1 MRGLKWTFVH
11 EFCLVLINVYIV
23 VGHDLKG
30 FDDTVLFKINWPG
43 KSSGELLKFGFQ
55 ESQKVEPY
63 LITTANNEQ
72 YQCHIPDTTE
82 QEQDQG
88 VTYAGPNPIE
98 ILSPL
103 FNQNTCSYRLES
115 YWTYE
120 LCHGRYVR
128 QYHEEREGK
137 KVKVQEYDL
146 GTFDRS
152 QKAKLSADYDELGKN
167 PNRRSEIPAKKVDGI
182 NMPYVEIEMKD
193 GTLCDLN
200 SKPRSIKVL
209 YVCYQHGKHEIF
221 SLKEISSCEYEAVV
235 LSPLLCEHPDYK
247 PQDTGENEI
256 NCRPVDNAPKKPRS
270 LMKLEAESLKL
281 RHQKVT
287 DEKMQKVYAIFHVDK
302 EGQDGEARVRVE
314 IHPVEDMEKH
324 YNIDG
329 TLNSLLDQGI
339 NLSKGSPVQS
349 FLSGRNCLNGGNGWW
364 KYEFCYGRSVS
375 QYHTEK
381 DGTKTV
387 VDLGKF
393 DKEKHLEWIEAHPH
407 KKPKPIDQR
416 KQLSHFYSDGSVCDK
431 TGKLRQTEV
440 KLKCV
445 TNPLGSQSSVSLF
458 LLEPKTCEYI
468 LGVESPFI
476 CKILRH
482 ADENTGLISEKA
494 LAAINEEK
502 SSVNSDENDIIDKI
516 VNRDEF

>member
-1 MRGLKWTFVH
+1 MRGLQDNFGI
-11 EFCLVLINVYIV
+11 EFSLLFINLYIV
-23 VGHDLKG
+23 VFGHDLKG

-43 KSSGELLKFGFQ
+43 KSSAELL
-55 ESQKVEPY
+55 ENQKVEPY
-63 LITTANNEQ
+63 LITTANNER

-82 QEQDQG
+82 QEEDQG
-88 VTYAGPNPIE
+88 ETYAGPNPIE

-115 YWTYE
+115 YWTYK
-120 LCHGRYVR
+120 LCHGQYVR

-137 KVKVQEYDL
+137 KVKAHGYDL
-146 GTFDRS
+146 GTFDRA
-152 QKAKLSADYDELGKN
+152 QRIKLSAEYDEHAKN
-167 PNRRSEIPAKKVDGI
+167 PNRRAEIPVKKVDGI

-193 GTLCDLN
+193 GTICDLN
-200 SKPRSIKVL
+200 NKPRSIKVL

-235 LSPLLCEHPDYK
+235 LSPLLCSHPDYR
-247 PQDTGENEI
+247 PQDNGENEI

-270 LMKLEAESLKL
+270 LMQLEAESVKL
-281 RHQKVT
+281 RHQKVS
-287 DEKMQKVYAIFHVDK
+287 DDKMQKVYAIFHVDK

-314 IHPVEDMEKH
+314 IHPVDVLDKNF
-324 YNIDG
+324 NIADSVSN
-329 TLNSLLDQGI
+329 LVDQGVSLAKV
-339 NLSKGSPVQS
+339 NPVES

-393 DKEKHLEWIEAHPH
+393 DKEKHLKWIEAHPH
-407 KKPKPIDQR
+407 KKPKPAAQR

-468 LGVESPFI
+468 LGVESPLI
-476 CKILRH
+476 CNILQF
-482 ADENTGLISEKA
+482 ADDETGLISEKA
-494 LAAINEEK
+494 LENLKESK
-502 SSVNSDENDIIDKI
+502 STFQQGEDDERIANG
-516 VNRDEF
+516 DE